1 MSSKLKRQKF
11 SKYLCFHGGR
21 YLGSSLVDQPTGEEA
36 TSSAI
41 KTISTM
47 VKKQDRKLDRV
58 APTMLGRLQA
68 MLPAAGGGGG
78 RFWGLGLG
86 AGCRSAR
93 TRLAHGGGRGGAGCT
108 VVQKAQA
115 RCSLASTSSQ
125 GSFCSSSAS
134 SHFIPFEKERLKIL
148 LQVFRE
154 VRFELQRSLIQ
165 SFPCTPSSRTLLILL
180 GTLGS
185 CCLGF
190 A

>member
-1 MSSKLKRQKF
+1 MGEALNLPKSIHAN
-11 SKYLCFHGGR
+11 Y
-21 YLGSSLVDQPTGEEA
+21 SSLTDLRPPVKLMREERRRTRRGRVGRCGWPT
-36 TSSAI
+36 
-41 KTISTM
+41 
-47 VKKQDRKLDRV
+47 DRV

-78 RFWGLGLG
+78 RFWGLDSG

-134 SHFIPFEKERLKIL
+134 SHFIPFEKLYY
-148 LQVFRE
+148 
-154 VRFELQRSLIQ
+154 
-165 SFPCTPSSRTLLILL
+165 SFGHWLDNSCTHEGAWYWHWP
-180 GTLGS
+180 
-185 CCLGF
+185 
-190 A
+190 